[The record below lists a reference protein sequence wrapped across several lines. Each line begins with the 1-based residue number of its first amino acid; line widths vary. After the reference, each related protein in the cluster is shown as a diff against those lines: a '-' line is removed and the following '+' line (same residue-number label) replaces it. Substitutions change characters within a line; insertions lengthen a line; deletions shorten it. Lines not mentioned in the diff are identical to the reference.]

1 MRFLFAVLCLA
12 GSAIAQTNVGNASIN
27 GTVRYTRAMSPI
39 TFGLVNVW
47 NGTLIID
54 PGVEMIGASSSSSIC
69 LRNGTVS
76 ILSVQ
81 GTDLDPVIMRPAATV
96 WRGIYNV
103 SRSGRPIIEISGA
116 YLLGTGSGRAAIEAT
131 NAEVRLLNSVFQGS
145 KSTSAGTLTQGV
157 LLAGTF
163 GCIGFVDGC
172 LIDGFTTGINAS
184 RRVVITNT
192 DIRNTVTPITVP
204 QSSNVTVSISVE

>member
-12 GSAIAQTNVGNASIN
+12 SSAMAQTNVGNASIS

-54 PGVEMIGASSSSSIC
+54 PGVELIGANSGSSIC
-69 LRNGTVS
+69 LRNGAGSALS
-76 ILSVQ
+76 IQ
-81 GTDLDPVIMRPAATV
+81 GTDLDPVIMRPASTV

-103 SRSGRPIIEISGA
+103 SRSTKPIIEISGA
-116 YLLGTGSGRAAIEAT
+116 YLLNTGSSANTIDAV
-131 NAEVRLLNSVFQGS
+131 NADVRLLDSVFQGARATPTGS
-145 KSTSAGTLTQGV
+145 PTQGV
-157 LLAGTF
+157 RLGGTI

-172 LIDGFTTGINAS
+172 LIDGFTTGVNAS
-184 RRVVITNT
+184 RGVVITNT
-192 DIRNTVTPITVP
+192 DIRNTVTPMTIP
-204 QSSNVTVSISVE
+204 QSANVTVSIAVE

>member
-12 GSAIAQTNVGNASIN
+12 GSVFGQTNVGNASIN

-39 TFGLVNVW
+39 TFGLINIYS
-47 NGTLIID
+47 GTLIID

-69 LRNGTVS
+69 LRNGPAS
-76 ILSVQ
+76 ILSIQ
-81 GTDLDPVIMRPAATV
+81 GTDIDPVIMRPAGTV
-96 WRGIYNV
+96 WRGVYNV

-131 NAEVRLLNSVFQGS
+131 NADVRLLNSVCQGARAT
-145 KSTSAGTLTQGV
+145 STGSPTQGV
-157 LLAGTF
+157 RLGGTI

-172 LIDGFTTGINAS
+172 LIDGFTAGINAS
-184 RRVVITNT
+184 RNVVITDT